1 MIGLEPITCWL
12 QISCSANWA
21 TSAHSLISL
30 SRVTPTGI
38 EPVLPPWKGDVLT
51 AWPWSRIIRN
61 KKNSPSRTWTY
72 DTSVNSR
79 MLYRLS
85 YWGLFKVLYTFKTS
99 YISKRK
105 FVSLC
110 SLRRTTKKQFIL
122 LKLYNLHVS
131 FLVWLSLRPISNSQL
146 HALLHFHLC
155 PIYLIVSQGSYL
167 LIGGEIS
174 SWGGLHA

>member
-1 MIGLEPITCWL
+1 M
-12 QISCSANWA
+12 
-21 TSAHSLISL
+21 
-30 SRVTPTGI
+30 TPTGI

-51 AWPWSRIIRN
+51 AWPRSLIAFLRH
-61 KKNSPSRTWTY
+61 KSLSNSPSRTRTY